1 MAITIP
7 NTCRSGKSLLLV
19 LVLALPSLLQAQG
32 HRGTL
37 LNADHA
43 LADSVQQRGLDAGL
57 AAVLLPDAVLL
68 YPDAPVLRGSQLIR
82 QFLQAQPALAGLR
95 VRWQAQAV
103 EVSTDSTL
111 GATWGVGVVLTPDNR
126 ILLGRYIA
134 VWQREVAGWR
144 LTALLLPGLG
154 SPAIV
159 RVAGMPNELG
169 PMAPSGHAGAFA
181 RADLE
186 FARLAGDSGAGVAF
200 ERFATP
206 DAELASSSGVVARGP
221 QAIGALVRG
230 PDRWRWN
237 PVAGGSAGDGSLG
250 WTVGQA
256 VITVPTGEAYPS
268 KYLTVW
274 RRTPAGIRFVT
285 DGGSARPVAP

>member
-7 NTCRSGKSLLLV
+7 NTCRSGKSLLL
-19 LVLALPSLLQAQG
+19 LLLFALPSWLPAQG

-37 LNADHA
+37 LSADQA
-43 LADSVQQRGLDAGL
+43 LADSVQQHGLDAGL
-57 AAVLLPDAVLL
+57 AAGLLPDAILL
-68 YPDAPVLRGSQLIR
+68 YPDAPVLRGARLIR
-82 QFLQAQPALAGLR
+82 QFLQAQPTLAMLR

-103 EVSTDSTL
+103 EISTDSTL
-111 GATWGVGVVLTPDNR
+111 GATWGVGVVLAPDNR

-134 VWQREVAGWR
+134 VWHRERAGWR
-144 LTALLLPGLG
+144 LSAFLLPGLG
-154 SPAIV
+154 SPVIV
-159 RVAGMPNELG
+159 RVPGMPIELA

-186 FARLAGDSGAGVAF
+186 FARLAGDSGASVGF

-206 DAELASSSGVVARGP
+206 DAELASSSGVLARGP
-221 QAIGALVRG
+221 QAIGALVDG
-230 PDRWRWN
+230 PDRWRWS

-256 VITVPTGEAYPS
+256 VITAPTGQAHAS

-285 DGGSARPVAP
+285 DGGSARPAAH